1 MEVCKC
7 GREFKSNAGLA
18 RHKQSCSNK
27 PLEYVAEDE
36 VVELNEV
43 VESAARKIR
52 KLRDAW
58 KSTPDAE
65 SRYNIEC
72 EIKELEV
79 YS

>member
-27 PLEYVAEDE
+27 PLEYMAEDE
-36 VVELNEV
+36 VVESV
-43 VESAARKIR
+43 ARKIK

-72 EIKELEV
+72 QIKELEGI
-79 YS
+79 